1 MNAQEILRIKY
12 GDEIAQ
18 AIIATYKEI
27 ESNFKLAKWKASEL
41 DAGHFV
47 EAVRRLLEQELF
59 GTYTPFSQKISSFT
73 DKVLLQYESAQNKD
87 ESYRIL
93 IPRVL
98 KAIYGIRNKRGVGH
112 ISAVSPNKMDSTYI
126 LYSVKWVLA
135 ELLRLNSGLST
146 IETQKM
152 IDEIVDRQ
160 ISIIWETDNFIRLIN
175 KNVSARDQV
184 LILLF
189 NQSPL
194 SDKALQDIIEYT
206 NKTNFRKILKQMHS
220 ERIIEYQNTGLC
232 FISPLGENK
241 AEILLQKLGS
251 I

>member
-18 AIIATYKEI
+18 AIIDTYKEI

-59 GTYTPFSQKISSFT
+59 GTFTPFSQKISSFT
-73 DKVLLQYESAQNKD
+73 DQVLLQYENAQNKD

-112 ISAVSPNKMDSTYI
+112 ISAISPNKMDSTYI

-135 ELLRLNSGLST
+135 ELLRLNSGQST

-160 ISIIWETDNFIRLIN
+160 ISVIWKTKNFVRLTN
-175 KNVSARDQV
+175 TKVSAKDQI
-184 LILLF
+184 LILLYD
-189 NQSPL
+189 QSPL
-194 SDKALQDIIEYT
+194 SDETLINVIEYT
-206 NKTNFRKILKQMHS
+206 NKSEFRKILKRMHS
-220 ERIIEYQNTGLC
+220 ERKIEYQNTGLC
-232 FISPLGENK
+232 YISPPGEII
-241 AEILLQKLGS
+241 AEALLQKIGS
-251 I
+251 L